1 MPTFARGLR
10 FPEPAPAAG
19 QAGKRHGWPLPEVE
33 KSRYF
38 ALFAQNA
45 TFVHSGLILAIRELG
60 RQISSRPVRT
70 PEPVPAACRAV
81 ARRGRSLARVA
92 KWTHFAHHGN
102 STEGY
107 GGPR

>member
-38 ALFAQNA
+38 ALCAQNA
-45 TFVHSGLILAIRELG
+45 TFAHSGLIFAIRKLG
-60 RQISSRPVRT
+60 RQMSSRQVRI
-70 PEPVPAACRAV
+70 PEPVPAECRAV
-81 ARRGRSLARVA
+81 AQVGRSLARVA
-92 KWTHFAHHGN
+92 KW
-102 STEGY
+102 
-107 GGPR
+107 